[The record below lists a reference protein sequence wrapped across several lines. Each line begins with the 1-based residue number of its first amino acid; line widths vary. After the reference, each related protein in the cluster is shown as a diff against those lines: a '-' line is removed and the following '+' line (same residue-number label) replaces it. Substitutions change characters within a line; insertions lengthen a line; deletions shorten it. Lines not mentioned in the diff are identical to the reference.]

1 MVFQTIKFIVLR
13 PRGIPQNLEL
23 DINCSDYVRNIKNKL
38 FQEDISK
45 ALKCPIYFIWANIR

>member
-45 ALKCPIYFIWANIR
+45 GMLYL